1 MPEDTI
7 ELSSFRTKVA
17 PEYALEL
24 GNQPETGDRKAFP
37 NSVSG
42 GGYTS
47 SNNTNGKQRME
58 RKFGSLSILALSVTL
73 LASWESIASG
83 FAPGLMNG
91 GPAALV
97 WGMVLSITGTMAL
110 ALSLGEMA
118 SICPL
123 AGAQYHWTALLA
135 PPRIRAFSTWMQ
147 GWITVF
153 GWQAAVTSIS
163 FLVATQIQG
172 LIILN
177 RPEYEPQRW
186 HGTLLM
192 WAVMLFSLSINV
204 FAVRILPFLQLLGG
218 LMHVVFFIVLIVPL
232 VLLSPRSTPEFVFT
246 ELLNQGGWSSDGVS
260 WCLGMLTV
268 TYCFTGFD
276 GAIHMSEEVH
286 NPTTVVPRILIQT
299 ILINGTLAFGFILV
313 MLFCIGDI
321 HSILH
326 SPTGFPIIAMFYQAT
341 GSVHATTAMQ
351 SVITL
356 IGSVSNIAV
365 VASVSRLTWAF
376 ARDGGLP
383 YSKFFAHVDGKYHTP
398 LRAICLVCFTVV
410 LLSLVN
416 IASTTALSAILA
428 LTTSSLFISYIIP
441 VVMMARKRI
450 RKEPIAFGPFAL
462 GRWGLAINIYA
473 IVFGVFICT
482 FVSFPTEIPV
492 TATNMNYSGPVFLGV
507 SVLLICDWAVRGRRR
522 FTGPLKELLTQ
533 GAREMYASSS

>member
-1 MPEDTI
+1 MSEDTI
-7 ELSSFRTKVA
+7 ELSPFGTKVA
-17 PEYALEL
+17 RGYALEL
-24 GNQPETGDRKAFP
+24 RNQNEAGDRKRFG
-37 NSVSG
+37 NSASG

-47 SNNTNGKQRME
+47 SNNTSGKQRME
-58 RKFGSLSILALSVTL
+58 VGMKLPHNESHTELLILAGM
-73 LASWESIASG
+73 EEKIR
-83 FAPGLMNG
+83 FALHPSFVSHVVGIMG
-91 GPAALV
+91 VHRERICPRF
-97 WGMVLSITGTMAL
+97 GTMAL

-153 GWQAAVTSIS
+153 GWQAAVTSIC

-177 RPEYEPQRW
+177 HPEYEPQRW

-192 WAVMLFSLSINV
+192 WAVMLFSLTINV
-204 FAVRILPFLQLLGG
+204 FAARILPLLQLLGG

-232 VLLSPRSTPEFVFT
+232 VLLSPRSTPDFVFT

-268 TYCFTGFD
+268 TYCFIGFD

-286 NPTTVVPRILIQT
+286 NPATVVPRILIQT
-299 ILINGTLAFGFILV
+299 IVINGTLAFGFILV

-321 HSILH
+321 HAILH

-351 SVITL
+351 SAITL
-356 IGSVSNIAV
+356 IGFVSNIAV

-383 YSKFFAHVDGKYHTP
+383 YSRFFAHVDATYHIP
-398 LRAICLVCFTVV
+398 IRAICLVCFTVIV
-410 LLSLVN
+410 LSLVN

-441 VVMMARKRI
+441 IAMMARKRI
-450 RKEPIAFGPFAL
+450 RKERIAFGPFAL
-462 GRWGLAINIYA
+462 GRWGLAINLYA
-473 IVFGVFICT
+473 IIFGIFICT

-507 SVLLICDWAVRGRRR
+507 SVLLICDWAVRGRGR
-522 FTGPLKELLTQ
+522 FTGPLKELLTR
-533 GAREMYASSS
+533 GAEM

>member
-1 MPEDTI
+1 MSEDTI
-7 ELSSFRTKVA
+7 ELSPFGTKVSRG
-17 PEYALEL
+17 YALEL
-24 GNQPETGDRKAFP
+24 RNHHEMSDNKAFG
-37 NSVSG
+37 NSASG
-42 GGYTS
+42 GGGTS
-47 SNNTNGKQRME
+47 SNNTSGKQRME

-83 FAPGLMNG
+83 FAPGLLNG

-97 WGMVLSITGTMAL
+97 WGMLLSMTGMMAL

-118 SICPL
+118 SILPL

-153 GWQAAVTSIS
+153 GWQAAVTSIC

-177 RPEYEPQRW
+177 HPEYTPQRW
-186 HGTLLM
+186 QGTLIM
-192 WAVMLFSLSINV
+192 WAVMLFSFTINV
-204 FAVRILPFLQLLGG
+204 FAVRILPFLQVLGG
-218 LMHVVFFIVLIVPL
+218 LMHVVFFIVLVVPL
-232 VLLSPRSTPEFVFT
+232 VLLSPRSTPDFVFT
-246 ELLNQGGWSSDGVS
+246 QLLNQGGWSSDGIS

-268 TYCFTGFD
+268 TYCFMGFD

-286 NPTTVVPRILIQT
+286 NPATVVPRILIQT
-299 ILINGTLAFGFILV
+299 IAINGTLAFGFILV

-321 HSILH
+321 QAILD

-341 GSVHATTAMQ
+341 GSVKATTAMQ
-351 SVITL
+351 SAITL
-356 IGSVSNIAV
+356 IGFVSNIAV

-383 YSKFFAHVDGKYHTP
+383 YSKFFAKVDGKYHIP
-398 LRAICLVCFTVV
+398 VRAVCLVCFNVL
-410 LLSLVN
+410 LLSLIN

-428 LTTSSLFISYIIP
+428 LTTSSLSISYIIP
-441 VVMMARKRI
+441 IVMMAWKRL
-450 RKEPIAFGPFAL
+450 RKEPITFGPFTL

-473 IVFGVFICT
+473 IIFGIFICT

-507 SVLLICDWAVRGRRR
+507 SVLLICDWAVRGRGR
-522 FTGPLKELLTQ
+522 FTGPLKDLLTQ
-533 GAREMYASSS
+533 GARDM